1 MRPIFPVSSPI
12 LLPLAPTIARTIAN
26 YLELMTQE
34 FFGHLSHN
42 CDNVVPKLPP
52 DLCGHWQFEQ
62 SLKLVTSSP
71 YQYVST
77 IAHRLAAKLP
87 FTPMEICHHLQPP
100 IGVAIDPRSCLE
112 LGCWFNDAGYIYFE
126 LTPIS
131 IALWLNYIH
140 DLPLTIDRA
149 TARLSAP
156 TIAIYAH
163 ARCCS
168 VLQLAQSEKL
178 VAITADWQIS
188 TDLSYLEK
196 TSTAE
201 LRSILNYS
209 AQQRLI
215 HALMAVLDGIYSDNL
230 RVVSS
235 QLPSG
240 IVGVASPFLR
250 NAMRTENRP
259 DPLSQIR
266 SPNWTKLTLDL
277 AQSWLE
283 FYRDCRIF
291 GDVQRQNPQLAI
303 ARCGLTAI
311 SRRYLQVLL
320 ENYLGISALSQ
331 L

>member
-1 MRPIFPVSSPI
+1 MKIFPVSSPI
-12 LLPLAPTIARTIAN
+12 LLPLAPTIAGTIAH
-26 YLELMTQE
+26 YLSLMTQE
-34 FFGHLSHN
+34 FLGHLSHN

-52 DLCGHWQFEQ
+52 LGGHWQLEQ

-77 IAHRLAAKLP
+77 IAHRLAAKSS
-87 FTPMEICHHLQPP
+87 FTPVEICHQLQPP
-100 IGVAIDPRSCLE
+100 IGMAIAHPSCLE
-112 LGCWFNDAGYIYFE
+112 LGWWFNDAGYIYFE
-126 LTPIS
+126 LTPRS

-140 DLPLTIDRA
+140 DLPLTIDP
-149 TARLSAP
+149 TARFSAP
-156 TIAIYAH
+156 TIAVYAH

-178 VAITADWQIS
+178 VAITADWQLS
-188 TDLSYLEK
+188 TDRSCLGNQ
-196 TSTAE
+196 STAE
-201 LRSILNYS
+201 LRSIFS
-209 AQQRLI
+209 CPAQQRLI

-230 RVVSS
+230 RVVSP

-240 IVGVASPFLR
+240 IP
-250 NAMRTENRP
+250 RP
-259 DPLSQIR
+259 DPIAQIR

-277 AQSWLE
+277 AQSWLD

-320 ENYLGISALSQ
+320 EYLGISTLSQ

>member
-1 MRPIFPVSSPI
+1 MRPIFPVSSPL
-12 LLPLAPTIARTIAN
+12 LLPLAPTIAGTIAN
-26 YLELMTQE
+26 YLQLMSQE
-34 FFGHLSHN
+34 IFGHLSHN

-77 IAHRLAAKLP
+77 IAHRLAAKSP

-126 LTPIS
+126 LTPTS

-140 DLPLTIDRA
+140 DLPLTIDP

-168 VLQLAQSEKL
+168 VLQLARSEKL

-188 TDLSYLEK
+188 TDLSCLEN

-201 LRSILNYS
+201 LRSILNYP

-230 RVVSS
+230 RVVSP

-240 IVGVASPFLR
+240 IA
-250 NAMRTENRP
+250 RP
-259 DPLSQIR
+259 DPIAQIR

-291 GDVQRQNPQLAI
+291 GDIQRQNPQLAI

>member
-1 MRPIFPVSSPI
+1 MKIFPVSSPI
-12 LLPLAPTIARTIAN
+12 LLPLVPTIAGTIAN
-26 YLELMTQE
+26 YLQSIAQKIFEP
-34 FFGHLSHN
+34 LSHN
-42 CDNVVPKLPP
+42 CDNVVPKLSP
-52 DLCGHWQFEQ
+52 LGGHWQFEQ

-77 IAHRLAAKLP
+77 IAHRLAAKSS
-87 FTPMEICHHLQPP
+87 FTPVEICHHLQPP
-100 IGVAIDPRSCLE
+100 IGDAIDPRSCLE

-126 LTPIS
+126 LTPRS

-140 DLPLTIDRA
+140 DLPLIIA
-149 TARLSAP
+149 PSPGQFLAP

-178 VAITADWQIS
+178 VTITADWQLS
-188 TDLSYLEK
+188 TADLSCLENP
-196 TSTAE
+196 STAE
-201 LRSILNYS
+201 LRSIFDCPV
-209 AQQRLI
+209 QQRLI
-215 HALMAVLDGIYSDNL
+215 YALMAVLDGIYSDNL
-230 RVVSS
+230 RVVSP

-240 IVGVASPFLR
+240 IV
-250 NAMRTENRP
+250 RP
-259 DPLSQIR
+259 DPIAQIR

-291 GDVQRQNPQLAI
+291 GDVQRQNPRLAI

-320 ENYLGISALSQ
+320 ENYLGLN
-331 L
+331 

>member
-1 MRPIFPVSSPI
+1 MKIFPVSSPI
-12 LLPLAPTIARTIAN
+12 LLPLAPTIAGTIAN
-26 YLELMTQE
+26 YLQSIAHKN
-34 FFGHLSHN
+34 FGHLSHN
-42 CDNVVPKLPP
+42 YDYVAPKLSP
-52 DLCGHWQFEQ
+52 LGEHWQFEQ
-62 SLKLVTSSP
+62 SLKLATSSP

-77 IAHRLAAKLP
+77 IAHRLAAKSS
-87 FTPMEICHHLQPP
+87 FTPVEICHHLQPP
-100 IGVAIDPRSCLE
+100 IGDAIDPRCCLE
-112 LGCWFNDAGYIYFE
+112 LSCWFNDAGYIYFE
-126 LTPIS
+126 LAPKS

-140 DLPLTIDRA
+140 DLPLTIERIGQ
-149 TARLSAP
+149 LSAP

-178 VAITADWQIS
+178 VTIAADWQLS
-188 TDLSYLEK
+188 TDRSCLENL
-196 TSTAE
+196 STAE
-201 LRSILNYS
+201 LRSIFDCP

-230 RVVSS
+230 RVVSP

-240 IVGVASPFLR
+240 IV
-250 NAMRTENRP
+250 RP
-259 DPLSQIR
+259 DSISLR

-291 GDVQRQNPQLAI
+291 GDVQRQNPRLAI

-311 SRRYLQVLL
+311 ARRYLQVLL
-320 ENYLGISALSQ
+320 ENYLGVSALSQ

>member
-1 MRPIFPVSSPI
+1 MRPIFPVSSPL
-12 LLPLAPTIARTIAN
+12 LLPLAPTIAGTIAN
-26 YLELMTQE
+26 YLQLMTRE
-34 FFGHLSHN
+34 VFGNLSHN

-77 IAHRLAAKLP
+77 IAHRLAAKSPL
-87 FTPMEICHHLQPP
+87 TPMEICHHLQPP
-100 IGVAIDPRSCLE
+100 IGVAIDPRCCLE

-126 LTPIS
+126 LTPRS
-131 IALWLNYIH
+131 IGLWLNYIH
-140 DLPLTIDRA
+140 DLPLTIDP

-188 TDLSYLEK
+188 TALSWLEN

-201 LRSILNYS
+201 LSSILNYP

-215 HALMAVLDGIYSDNL
+215 HALMAVLDGIYSDM
-230 RVVSS
+230 RVVSP

-240 IVGVASPFLR
+240 IVGGAAPFLR
-250 NAMRTENRP
+250 NATPTENRP
-259 DPLSQIR
+259 DPIAQIR